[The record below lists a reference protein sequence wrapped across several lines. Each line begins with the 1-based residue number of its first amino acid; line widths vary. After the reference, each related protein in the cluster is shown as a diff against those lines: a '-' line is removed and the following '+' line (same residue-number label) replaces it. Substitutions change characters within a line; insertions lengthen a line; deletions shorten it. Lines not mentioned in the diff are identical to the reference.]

1 MPDRIA
7 TQHGLTFTE
16 LLVVLALAALIVG
29 FAVPG
34 FRGMLLDG
42 RRAAAVTTALHAMHF
57 ARQLAAI
64 RGETMRLCGSRDES
78 RCSDRMDWS
87 WGLLVIDEAGRPLRS
102 LRPASASRPPDI
114 RSNRSAIQFEAG
126 SGFATPAT
134 LIVCDRRGAGAA
146 RAIIVSRSGRPRV
159 SERDAGGG
167 PLTC

>member
-7 TQHGLTFTE
+7 MQCGLTLTE
-16 LLVVLALAALIVG
+16 LLVVLAFVALTAGI
-29 FAVPG
+29 AVPA
-34 FRGMLLDG
+34 FRGLLLDS
-42 RRAAAVTTALHAMHF
+42 RRTAAVTTSLHAMHF

-64 RGETMRLCGSRDES
+64 RGETLRLCGSHDES
-78 RCSDRMDWS
+78 RCSDRVDWS
-87 WGLLVIDEAGRPLRS
+87 QGLLVVDATGRPLRS
-102 LRPASASRPPDI
+102 LRLASATRTPGI

-134 LIVCDRRGAGAA
+134 LTICDRRGTAAA

-167 PLTC
+167 ALLC